1 MGGHERLWVGGIV
14 TVLPL
19 SGVLVVHGSGLP
31 LLVTYQGEKW
41 CPTVVSCYRPL
52 VSSHSVSQSP
62 ISQDTML
69 SVFVMSLCYTGSQ
82 LAQILRVRGRTC
94 LSRMTEC

>member
-14 TVLPL
+14 TVIPL

-62 ISQDTML
+62 ISQDTIL
-69 SVFVMSLCYTGSQ
+69 SMFSNCPSPALVMADLMMGQ
-82 LAQILRVRGRTC
+82 
-94 LSRMTEC
+94 SRDI